1 MSSDPAIRC
10 LGLGKAY
17 QLYGRRTD
25 QVKQMLFGSFHRF
38 YLEYWVLRD
47 IDLEMQRGESVGIIG
62 RNGAG
67 KTTLLRLLC
76 GITQP
81 TCGEISVAGRIAP
94 ILALGAAF
102 DWEMTGRQNVLISGA
117 VLGLR
122 RSEILRRVPSIAEF
136 AAIGPFLD
144 QPVRLYSAGMR
155 SRLAFAI
162 CVHAEA
168 DILVV
173 DEALA
178 VGDAAF
184 RRKSLAFMKSF
195 RRPGT
200 LIVVT
205 HDMQQITAL
214 CDRVIWVDGGG
225 IRASGEAAEVIQ
237 LYEDATETEE
247 EDGIRL
253 RLDAEAR
260 AALSQPPRIDGTRNG
275 GADGS
280 PDISGEPIKA
290 QYRTLSG

>member
-1 MSSDPAIRC
+1 MSSDRAIGC

-17 QLYGRRTD
+17 QLYARRSD
-25 QVKQMLFGSFHRF
+25 QVKQLLFGSFRRF
-38 YLEYWVLRD
+38 YMEYWVLRD

-122 RSEILRRVPSIAEF
+122 RADILRRVPSIAGF

-162 CVHAEA
+162 CAHAEA
-168 DILVV
+168 DILIV
-173 DEALA
+173 DDALA
-178 VGDAAF
+178 IGDAAF
-184 RRKSLAFMKSF
+184 RRKSLAFMESF
-195 RRPGT
+195 RRRGT
-200 LIVVT
+200 LILVT
-205 HDMQQITAL
+205 HDMEQIRAL

-225 IRASGEAAEVIQ
+225 IRASGTAAEVIQ
-237 LYEDATETEE
+237 LYDDASETED

-260 AALSQPPRIDGTRNG
+260 AALSQPTANRRPAKWR
-275 GADGS
+275 
-280 PDISGEPIKA
+280 SG
-290 QYRTLSG
+290 

>member
-17 QLYGRRTD
+17 QLYARRTD

-76 GITQP
+76 GITEP

-102 DWEMTGRQNVLISGA
+102 DLEMTGRQNVLISGA

-122 RSEILRRVPSIAEF
+122 RSDILRRVPSIAEF

-168 DILVV
+168 DILIV

-184 RRKSLAFMKSF
+184 RRKSLAFMESF
-195 RRPGT
+195 RRRGT

-205 HDMQQITAL
+205 HDMQQIKAL

-225 IRASGEAAEVIQ
+225 IRASGAAAEVIP
-237 LYEDATETEE
+237 LYDDATETEE
-247 EDGIRL
+247 DDSIRL

-260 AALSQPPRIDGTRNG
+260 AALCPANG
-275 GADGS
+275 VARWWL
-280 PDISGEPIKA
+280 A
-290 QYRTLSG
+290 R

>member
-1 MSSDPAIRC
+1 MSSDAAIRC
-10 LGLGKAY
+10 RGLGKAY
-17 QLYGRRTD
+17 QLYARRTD
-25 QVKQMLFGSFHRF
+25 QVKQMLLGNFHRF

-47 IDLEMQRGESVGIIG
+47 IDLEVRRGESLGIIG

-76 GITQP
+76 GISQP
-81 TCGEISVAGRIAP
+81 TCGELKVAGRVAP

-102 DWEMTGRQNVLISGA
+102 DWEMTGRQNVLIGSA

-122 RSEILRRVPSIAEF
+122 RSEILRRLPSIAEF
-136 AAIGPFLD
+136 AAIGPFID

-168 DILVV
+168 DILIV

-184 RRKSLAFMKSF
+184 RGKCLAFMESF
-195 RRPGT
+195 RRRGT

-205 HDMQQITAL
+205 HDMGQIKAL
-214 CDRVIWVDGGG
+214 CDRVIWVDDGG
-225 IRASGEAAEVIQ
+225 IRASGGVAEVLR
-237 LYEDATETEE
+237 LYDDATEAEE
-247 EDGIRL
+247 DDGIRF
-253 RLDAEAR
+253 RLADAAR
-260 AALSQPPRIDGTRNG
+260 AASSR
-275 GADGS
+275 GAANRRHTKLWN
-280 PDISGEPIKA
+280 E
-290 QYRTLSG
+290 

>member
-10 LGLGKAY
+10 RGLGKAY
-17 QLYGRRTD
+17 QLYARRSD
-25 QVKQMLFGSFHRF
+25 QVKQLFFGSFHRF
-38 YLEYWVLRD
+38 YLEYWVLRE
-47 IDLEMQRGESVGIIG
+47 IDLEMQQGESIGIIG

-122 RSEILRRVPSIAEF
+122 RSDILSRVASIAEF

-168 DILVV
+168 DILIV

-184 RRKSLAFMKSF
+184 RRKSLAFMESF
-195 RRPGT
+195 RRRGT

-205 HDMQQITAL
+205 HDMQQIKSL

-237 LYEDATETEE
+237 LYDDATETEE
-247 EDGIRL
+247 DDSIRL

-260 AALSQPPRIDGTRNG
+260 AALCHSNG
-275 GADGS
+275 VGRWWLA
-280 PDISGEPIKA
+280 
-290 QYRTLSG
+290 R

>member
-17 QLYGRRTD
+17 QLYARRSD
-25 QVKQMLFGSFHRF
+25 QIKQLLFGSFRRF
-38 YLEYWVLRD
+38 HLEYWVLRD

-67 KTTLLRLLC
+67 KTTMLRLLC

-102 DWEMTGRQNVLISGA
+102 DWEMSGRQNVLISGA

-122 RSEILRRVPSIAEF
+122 RADILRRVPSIAGF

-162 CVHAEA
+162 CAHAEA
-168 DILVV
+168 DILIV

-184 RRKSLAFMKSF
+184 RRKSLAFIESF
-195 RRPGT
+195 RRRGT
-200 LIVVT
+200 LILVT
-205 HDMQQITAL
+205 HDMEQIRAL

-225 IRASGEAAEVIQ
+225 IRASGTAAEVIQ
-237 LYEDATETEE
+237 LYDDASETED

-260 AALSQPPRIDGTRNG
+260 AALSQRTANRRPVKWR
-275 GADGS
+275 
-280 PDISGEPIKA
+280 SG
-290 QYRTLSG
+290 

>member
-1 MSSDPAIRC
+1 MSSDAAIRC

-17 QLYGRRTD
+17 QLYARRID

-47 IDLEMQRGESVGIIG
+47 IDLEVQRGESVGIIG

-67 KTTLLRLLC
+67 KTTLLQLLC

-81 TCGEISVAGRIAP
+81 TCGELNVSGRIAP

-102 DWEMTGRQNVLISGA
+102 DWEMTGRQNVLIAGA

-122 RSEILRRVPSIAEF
+122 RSEILRRLPSIAEF
-136 AAIGPFLD
+136 AAIGPFID

-162 CVHAEA
+162 CVHADA
-168 DILVV
+168 DILIV

-184 RRKSLAFMKSF
+184 RQKSLAFMESF
-195 RRPGT
+195 RRRGT
-200 LIVVT
+200 LIVVS
-205 HDMQQITAL
+205 HDMAQIRAL
-214 CDRVIWVDGGG
+214 CDRVVWVDDGG
-225 IRASGEAAEVIQ
+225 IRAIGGSAEVIG
-237 LYEDATETEE
+237 LYDDATETEE
-247 EDGIRL
+247 DDGIRF

-260 AALSQPPRIDGTRNG
+260 AALSPAAANRRHTKRW
-275 GADGS
+275 
-280 PDISGEPIKA
+280 SG
-290 QYRTLSG
+290 

>member
-17 QLYGRRTD
+17 QLYARRSD
-25 QVKQMLFGSFHRF
+25 QVKQMFFGSFHRF
-38 YLEYWVLRD
+38 YLEYWVLRGV
-47 IDLEMQRGESVGIIG
+47 DLEMQRGESVGIIG

-81 TCGEISVAGRIAP
+81 TCGEINVAGRIAP

-102 DWEMTGRQNVLISGA
+102 DWEMTGRQNVLIGSA

-122 RSEILRRVPSIAEF
+122 RSEILRRIPSIAEF
-136 AAIGPFLD
+136 AAIGPFID

-162 CVHAEA
+162 CAHAEA
-168 DILVV
+168 DILIV

-184 RRKSLAFMKSF
+184 RGKCLAFMESF
-195 RRPGT
+195 RRRGT
-200 LIVVT
+200 LIIVT
-205 HDMQQITAL
+205 HDMGQIKTL
-214 CDRVIWVDGGG
+214 CDRVIWVDDGG
-225 IRASGEAAEVIQ
+225 IRASGGVTEVLR
-237 LYEDATETEE
+237 LYDDATEAEE
-247 EDGIRL
+247 DDGIRF
-253 RLDAEAR
+253 RLADAAR
-260 AALSQPPRIDGTRNG
+260 AASSQ
-275 GADGS
+275 GAANRRHTKLWN
-280 PDISGEPIKA
+280 E
-290 QYRTLSG
+290 

>member
-1 MSSDPAIRC
+1 MSSDAAIRC
-10 LGLGKAY
+10 IGMGKAY
-17 QLYGRRTD
+17 QLYARRTD
-25 QVKQMLFGSFHRF
+25 QVKQMLFGNFHRF

-47 IDLEMQRGESVGIIG
+47 IDLEVLRGESVGIIG

-81 TCGEISVAGRIAP
+81 TCGEINVAGRIAP

-102 DWEMTGRQNVLISGA
+102 DWEMTGRQNVLIGGA

-122 RSEILRRVPSIAEF
+122 RSEILQRVPSIAEF
-136 AAIGPFLD
+136 AAIGPFID

-162 CVHAEA
+162 CAHAEA
-168 DILVV
+168 DILIV

-184 RRKSLAFMKSF
+184 QRKGLAFMKSF
-195 RRPGT
+195 RRHGT

-205 HDMQQITAL
+205 HDMEQIRAL
-214 CDRVIWVDGGG
+214 CDRVIWVDDGG
-225 IRASGEAAEVIQ
+225 IRASGGVAEVIR
-237 LYEDATETEE
+237 LYDDATEAEE
-247 EDGIRL
+247 DDGIRF
-253 RLDAEAR
+253 RFDTEAR
-260 AALSQPPRIDGTRNG
+260 AALSQAAVNRRGTRWR
-275 GADGS
+275 
-280 PDISGEPIKA
+280 SG
-290 QYRTLSG
+290 

>member
-1 MSSDPAIRC
+1 MSSDAAIRC
-10 LGLGKAY
+10 RGLGKAY
-17 QLYGRRTD
+17 QLYARRTD
-25 QVKQMLFGSFHRF
+25 QVKQMLFGNFHRF

-47 IDLEMQRGESVGIIG
+47 LDLEVRQGESVGIIG

-76 GITQP
+76 GISLP
-81 TCGEISVAGRIAP
+81 TCGELKVAGRVAP

-102 DWEMTGRQNVLISGA
+102 DWEMTGRQNVLIGSA

-122 RSEILRRVPSIAEF
+122 RSEILRRLPSIAEF
-136 AAIGPFLD
+136 AAIGPFID

-168 DILVV
+168 DILIV

-184 RRKSLAFMKSF
+184 RGKCLAFMESF
-195 RRPGT
+195 RRRGT

-205 HDMQQITAL
+205 HDMGQIKTL
-214 CDRVIWVDGGG
+214 CDRVIWVDDGG
-225 IRASGEAAEVIQ
+225 IRASGGVAEVLR
-237 LYEDATETEE
+237 LYDDATEAEE
-247 EDGIRL
+247 DDGIRF
-253 RLDAEAR
+253 RFDAEAR
-260 AALSQPPRIDGTRNG
+260 AALSQAATNRRYTRYR
-275 GADGS
+275 
-280 PDISGEPIKA
+280 SG
-290 QYRTLSG
+290 

>member
-1 MSSDPAIRC
+1 MSSDAAIRC
-10 LGLGKAY
+10 RGLGKAY
-17 QLYGRRTD
+17 QLYARRTD
-25 QVKQMLFGSFHRF
+25 QVKQLLFGNFHRF

-47 IDLEMQRGESVGIIG
+47 IDLEVRRGESVGIIG

-76 GITQP
+76 GISQP
-81 TCGEISVAGRIAP
+81 TCGELKVAGRVAP

-102 DWEMTGRQNVLISGA
+102 DWEMTGRQNVLIGSA

-122 RSEILRRVPSIAEF
+122 RSEILRRLPSIAEF
-136 AAIGPFLD
+136 AAIGPFID

-168 DILVV
+168 DILIV

-184 RRKSLAFMKSF
+184 RGKCLAFMESF
-195 RRPGT
+195 RRRGT

-205 HDMQQITAL
+205 HDMGQIKAL
-214 CDRVIWVDGGG
+214 CDRVIWVDDGG
-225 IRASGEAAEVIQ
+225 IRASGGVAEVLR
-237 LYEDATETEE
+237 LYDDATEAEE
-247 EDGIRL
+247 DDGIRF
-253 RLDAEAR
+253 RLADAAG
-260 AALSQPPRIDGTRNG
+260 AASSQ
-275 GADGS
+275 GAANRRHTKLWN
-280 PDISGEPIKA
+280 E
-290 QYRTLSG
+290 

>member
-17 QLYGRRTD
+17 QLYARRTD

-47 IDLEMQRGESVGIIG
+47 IDLEVRRGESVGIIG

-76 GITQP
+76 GISQP
-81 TCGEISVAGRIAP
+81 TCGELEVAGRVAP

-102 DWEMTGRQNVLISGA
+102 DWEMTGRQNVLIGSA

-122 RSEILRRVPSIAEF
+122 RSEILRRMPSIAEF
-136 AAIGPFLD
+136 AAIGPFID

-162 CVHAEA
+162 CAHAEA
-168 DILVV
+168 DILIV

-184 RRKSLAFMKSF
+184 GRKSVAFMESF
-195 RRPGT
+195 RRRGT
-200 LIVVT
+200 LIIVT
-205 HDMQQITAL
+205 HDMGQIKTL
-214 CDRVIWVDGGG
+214 CDRVIWVDDGG
-225 IRASGEAAEVIQ
+225 IRASGGVAEVLR
-237 LYEDATETEE
+237 LYDDATEAE
-247 EDGIRL
+247 EDDGTRFC
-253 RLDAEAR
+253 LDAEAR
-260 AALSQPPRIDGTRNG
+260 AAPSQAAANRR
-275 GADGS
+275 
-280 PDISGEPIKA
+280 SG
-290 QYRTLSG
+290 

>member
-1 MSSDPAIRC
+1 MSSDLAIRC
-10 LGLGKAY
+10 SGIGKAY
-17 QLYGRRTD
+17 QLYAKRTD
-25 QVKQMLFGSFHRF
+25 QVKQMLFGGFHRF
-38 YLEYWVLRD
+38 YQEYWVLSD
-47 IDLEMQRGESVGIIG
+47 VDLEVERGESVGIIG

-81 TCGEISVAGRIAP
+81 TCGEIKVAGRVAP

-102 DWEMTGRQNVLISGA
+102 DWEMTGRQNVLIGSA

-122 RSEILRRVPSIAEF
+122 RSEILQRLPSIAEF
-136 AAIGPFLD
+136 AAIGPFFD

-168 DILVV
+168 DILIV

-184 RRKSLAFMKSF
+184 TRKSLAFMESF
-195 RRPGT
+195 RRRGT

-205 HDMQQITAL
+205 HDMQQISAL

-237 LYEDATETEE
+237 LYEDASETEE
-247 EDGIRL
+247 EDSIRL
-253 RLDAEAR
+253 RLDADAR
-260 AALSQPPRIDGTRNG
+260 AALSQAPNRRH
-275 GADGS
+275 AKWRS
-280 PDISGEPIKA
+280 W
-290 QYRTLSG
+290 

>member
-1 MSSDPAIRC
+1 
-10 LGLGKAY
+10 
-17 QLYGRRTD
+17 
-25 QVKQMLFGSFHRF
+25 MLFGSFHRF

-102 DWEMTGRQNVLISGA
+102 DLEMTGRQNVVISGA

-122 RSEILRRVPSIAEF
+122 RSDILRRVPSIAEF

-168 DILVV
+168 DILIV

-184 RRKSLAFMKSF
+184 RRKSLAFMESF
-195 RRPGT
+195 RRRGT

-205 HDMQQITAL
+205 HDMQQIKAL

-225 IRASGEAAEVIQ
+225 IRASGAAAEVIP
-237 LYEDATETEE
+237 LYDDATETEE
-247 EDGIRL
+247 DDSIRL

-260 AALSQPPRIDGTRNG
+260 AALCPVNG
-275 GADGS
+275 VARWWL
-280 PDISGEPIKA
+280 A
-290 QYRTLSG
+290 R